1 MLPLVLVNHGH
12 YRLKLCKVAKG
23 KTVVHYTL
31 ELNAQYVGLRYDTIV
46 SGQPTGNLQYYK
58 EEVQQKISKLK
69 GELIIKY
76 YPTRT

>member
-1 MLPLVLVNHGH
+1 M
-12 YRLKLCKVAKG
+12 
-23 KTVVHYTL
+23 
-31 ELNAQYVGLRYDTIV
+31 

-76 YPTRT
+76 YPTRTVKVLILLTVHTYNNVR